1 MGTSRE
7 KTVIGWKARK
17 EGAECAIRRERER
30 KERRER
36 LNEDGRE
43 IGWTKEIWKR
53 RRDRMEKERS
63 WV

>member
-1 MGTSRE
+1 M
-7 KTVIGWKARK
+7 
-17 EGAECAIRRERER
+17 RRERER
-30 KERRER
+30 KERREI
-36 LNEDGRE
+36 LNEDGKE